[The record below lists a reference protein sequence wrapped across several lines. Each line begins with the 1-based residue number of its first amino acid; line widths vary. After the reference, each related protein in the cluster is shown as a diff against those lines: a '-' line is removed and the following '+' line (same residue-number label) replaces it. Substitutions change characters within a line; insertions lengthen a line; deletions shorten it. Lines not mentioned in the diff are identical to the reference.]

1 MSVIYAD
8 FKPETRREL
17 VNHIRHYGVKYTID
31 LMLKNSVNPSF
42 AKAIVRS
49 ICRKE
54 GW

>member
-17 VNHIRHYGVKYTID
+17 VNHIRHYGVKYTIAF
-31 LMLKNSVNPSF
+31 LLSSGVNPSF